1 MTKASI
7 LAPYLVLVLFF
18 GGLVVWWA
26 MPTREGLKARRV
38 TRAALSLPVG
48 STKNQVA
55 ALLHKEGMGGQASY
69 ISGKDLIYSSSD
81 MSDNGYTSKDLIGY
95 YVASIFHTSKA
106 IIGDCGTYYC
116 FFFDKKGGLLKVTV
130 QDRCIGL

>member
-1 MTKASI
+1 MAKASI

-26 MPTREGLKARRV
+26 VPTREGLKARRV
-38 TRAALSLPVG
+38 TRAVLSLPIG
-48 STKNQVA
+48 STKNEVA
-55 ALLHKEGMGGQASY
+55 ALLHQENMNASY
-69 ISGKDLIYSSSD
+69 ISDKQGLDDESNVT
-81 MSDNGYTSKDLIGY
+81 DNGYTSKDLSGY
-95 YVASIFHTSKA
+95 YGASIFHTSKA

-130 QDRCIGL
+130 QNRCIGL